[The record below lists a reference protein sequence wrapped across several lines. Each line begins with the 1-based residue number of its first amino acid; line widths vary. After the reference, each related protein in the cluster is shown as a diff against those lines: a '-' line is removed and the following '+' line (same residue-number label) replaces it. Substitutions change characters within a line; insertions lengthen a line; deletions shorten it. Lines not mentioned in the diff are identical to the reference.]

1 MRSLIRAG
9 RGLPFVGDDLTV
21 LWQVPDSQ
29 VGHDVLIVHLALYV
43 DPPKKVPPTW
53 DLEPQI
59 GAAPHPGCGCGTE
72 APAWGGASTYGLGHP
87 FAEAADLKRRDMSC

>member
-1 MRSLIRAG
+1 MANISRKTSGVLPICDAQLPGVPRA
-9 RGLPFVGDDLTV
+9 PN
-21 LWQVPDSQ
+21 
-29 VGHDVLIVHLALYV
+29 YV

-59 GAAPHPGCGCGTE
+59 GAAPHPGCRCGAE
-72 APAWGGASTYGLGHP
+72 APVWGGASPYGLGHP